1 MFGRPSIK
9 LIESQGPA
17 RRGMQLHLPP
27 RVWTRKQRRAAAALT
42 AGPPPRGLING
53 YSIPDTQ
60 IIKLNFPRGLIQ
72 ILGGWW
78 MVVIQ
83 YSIYPFSSVYCM
95 HVCKISHVANFSLL
109 PNQISDGR
117 CFIWIA
123 QHFAAAARAP
133 WNLTP
138 PATGL
143 KRGGTLASRSNS
155 RKFVCFKFQSVRY
168 LVADRSRA
176 IRQTSIKLCFQR
188 CLLAFVFS
196 SIENVK
202 ISTQKILIKKER

>member
-9 LIESQGPA
+9 LIEGQGPV

-27 RVWTRKQRRAAAALT
+27 RVWPRKQRRAAAALT

-123 QHFAAAARAP
+123 QHFAAAAP
-133 WNLTP
+133 CTLEP
-138 PATGL
+138 HPARHGAEERRHT
-143 KRGGTLASRSNS
+143 
-155 RKFVCFKFQSVRY
+155 RKQKLFSEVRLFQVPVCALSGRWPE
-168 LVADRSRA
+168 SG
-176 IRQTSIKLCFQR
+176 
-188 CLLAFVFS
+188 
-196 SIENVK
+196 N
-202 ISTQKILIKKER
+202 

>member
-27 RVWTRKQRRAAAALT
+27 LVWPRKQRRAAAALT

-95 HVCKISHVANFSLL
+95 HVYKISNVANFSLL

-123 QHFAAAARAP
+123 QHICSSRPVHLGTSPRPPRGWGEAAHSQAEAILGSSFVSSSSLCVI
-133 WNLTP
+133 WSLT
-138 PATGL
+138 GVGQL
-143 KRGGTLASRSNS
+143 DKRP
-155 RKFVCFKFQSVRY
+155 
-168 LVADRSRA
+168 
-176 IRQTSIKLCFQR
+176 
-188 CLLAFVFS
+188 
-196 SIENVK
+196 
-202 ISTQKILIKKER
+202 